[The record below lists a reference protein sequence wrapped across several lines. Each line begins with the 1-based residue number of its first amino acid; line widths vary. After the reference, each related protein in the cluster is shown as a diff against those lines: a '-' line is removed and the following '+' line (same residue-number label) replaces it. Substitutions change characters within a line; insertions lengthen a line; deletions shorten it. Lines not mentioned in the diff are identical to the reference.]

1 MLMSRPV
8 YVFVLMLGMAL
19 LLALATTADRNR
31 YAASTDSVS
40 CHKRGQTVG
49 QTVAMSGFDLV
60 GLRPCIAEEVIAPNS
75 QAARPLPAQL
85 SLEFYD

>member
-19 LLALATTADRNR
+19 LLALATASHRHAPVAD
-31 YAASTDSVS
+31 TVGS
-40 CHKRGQTVG
+40 CHKRGHTVG
-49 QTVAMSGFDLV
+49 HTVAMSGFDLV
-60 GLRPCIAEEVIAPNS
+60 GLRPCIAEDIGHAGSE
-75 QAARPLPAQL
+75 AARPLPTHL